1 MSRTIT
7 VEKTVNTYEKNVSEL
22 VATFGSV
29 PTINGHTHVI
39 SETDR
44 LARDLDALSYFAHPY
59 PAADLRSAGMPHEDL
74 LFVTGDQGNL
84 TVPERPA
91 SPAPLEERWARFLPW
106 WDRIRFT
113 GFSQC
118 LLEGWR
124 GAYGFDRLDATTVGP
139 ISDAIRA
146 GRRPGHYAEILRDR
160 ANIAISL
167 VQMTGTYG
175 EEVAEIDRSL
185 FLPVPRLN
193 RFTMIRSRDDLA
205 SLESDYSTD
214 FRSVDDL
221 INTMHVRCAAWKAAG
236 APEIKLSQS
245 YHRAM
250 DFGTP
255 DPSRAAVIFRQLRDG
270 QYPGL
275 DTPDGRVL
283 EDVLVHGA
291 VSAATASG
299 LPVQFHVGPRAGS
312 YGSLEGTSLA
322 PMAGLIRA
330 HRDAR
335 FDISHSGFPYLTEAA
350 VLAKTCENVF
360 LNLSWMHIYSP
371 EGCVRALRE
380 WIRMVPINKI
390 IGFGDD
396 LYWVDSI
403 LGHLVMARQDVA
415 HALAGMMIEG
425 LLTESDA
432 VQIGRAL
439 FNSNPAALYGISLV
453 R

>member
-1 MSRTIT
+1 MKINS
-7 VEKTVNTYEKNVSEL
+7 NTYSQMVTDLVMTFSE
-22 VATFGSV
+22 V

-39 SETDR
+39 SEGDR
-44 LARDLDALSYFAHPY
+44 LGRDLDALSYFAHPY
-59 PAADLRSAGMPHEDL
+59 PAADLRSAGISDDDL

-84 TVPERPA
+84 TIPERPI
-91 SPAPLEERWARFLPW
+91 SPAPLDERWARFRPW

-124 GAYGFDRLDATTVGP
+124 ASYGFDRLDATTIGP

-175 EEVAEIDRSL
+175 EEVAKIDRDL

-193 RFTMIRSRDDLA
+193 RFTMLRSRDDLS
-205 SLESDYSTD
+205 SLEADYSTD
-214 FRSVDDL
+214 FRTVDDL
-221 INTMHVRCAAWKAAG
+221 IATMHARCAAWKDAG

-250 DFGTP
+250 DFGAP
-255 DPSRAAVIFRQLRDG
+255 DVSGAEAVFRRLREG
-270 QYPGL
+270 RYPGL
-275 DTPDGRVL
+275 DTPDGRLL
-283 EDVLVHGA
+283 EDVLVHSA

-371 EGCVRALRE
+371 EGCVRAIRE
-380 WIRMVPINKI
+380 WIRMVPVNKI

-403 LGHLVMARQDVA
+403 LGHLVMARQNVA
-415 HALAGMMIEG
+415 HALAGMIGEG
-425 LLTESDA
+425 LLMESDA
-432 VQIGRAL
+432 VEIGRAL
-439 FNSNPAALYGISLV
+439 FNGNPAALYGV
-453 R
+453 PPAR